1 MCYLEQS
8 LLTMKSFD
16 SSFWRKAIF
25 LQALMSAADASRSEA
40 VGTVRSGRSEP
51 MCYLEHS
58 LLTMKS
64 FDSSFWRKAI
74 FLQALMSD
82 RFLLLV
88 LELFVQS
95 FARGYERLNNF
106 V

>member
-1 MCYLEQS
+1 
-8 LLTMKSFD
+8 
-16 SSFWRKAIF
+16 
-25 LQALMSAADASRSEA
+25 
-40 VGTVRSGRSEP
+40 

-74 FLQALMSD
+74 FLQALMSE